1 MMNSDREVIE
11 GKQFQ
16 GVDEIIAYT
25 LNVAAVGVPALPTV
39 VVKDVT
45 TGSVV
50 TSVVMPLNAPT
61 VDGSVITLSP
71 LKLLTTGHLY
81 RVEVKYVVE
90 ANTLESHFYVQAQ
103 E

>member
-16 GVDEIIAYT
+16 GEDEIIAYT
-25 LNVAAVGVPALPTV
+25 VDVAAIGVPTSPAV
-39 VVKDVT
+39 VVKDVAA
-45 TGSVV
+45 GSVV
-50 TSVVMPLNAPT
+50 TSTVMPLNVPT
-61 VDGSVITLSP
+61 VEGSVITLSP
-71 LKLLTTGHLY
+71 LRALTAGRLY

-90 ANTLESHFYVQAQ
+90 ANTLESYFYVQAQ

>member
-16 GVDEIIAYT
+16 GEDEIIAYT
-25 LNVAAVGVPALPTV
+25 LDVSAIGVPTSPVV
-39 VVKDVT
+39 VVKDVAA
-45 TGSVV
+45 GSVV
-50 TSVVMPLNAPT
+50 TSTAMPVNVPT

-71 LKLLTTGHLY
+71 LRALTAGRLY
-81 RVEVKYVVE
+81 RVEVAYTV
-90 ANTLESHFYVQAQ
+90 AGNTLESYFYVQAQ